1 MSNYSTENLR
11 TVALVGHGS
20 CGKTTLIEAMLYR
33 SGMISE
39 LGTVEKGNT
48 MCDNDALEKEVQ
60 HSIRLAVAHIDTAM
74 PDLTPVRIHVI
85 DTPGYADYLGQD
97 LSALDAV
104 SSVAAVIDATKGPE
118 LLTLRMMEAAKE
130 RHLCR
135 MIVVNKFD
143 APDVDLEALLE
154 ELRRVWGDGVLPI
167 NLPTKNRTRVIDCFD
182 RDTGESDIMSVE
194 DVHRAFIE
202 KIIEQDDAMLEKYL
216 EEGNVDPRLLH
227 PLVTKALREG
237 HVIPVCFTSG
247 KNLIG
252 IRDFMKVI
260 IRHLPSPAEANE
272 PLFLNADGTPYKTTP
287 DRSLPVVAQV
297 FKIVNDPYIG
307 KIGIFR
313 VHQGTITKDS
323 VLYVDDGKKA
333 VKAAHPLILQGK
345 NTSETESLCPG
356 DIGALAKIDEMRYGS
371 VLHGDPALSGVHM
384 RPIRFPK
391 PMFGLAVRPARRGD
405 ESRMSEV
412 LAKRLSEDPTM
423 EVDHDTVLNETV
435 IRGLT
440 EMHVRS
446 ILARMKTNFKLE
458 VETSTPSIPYRETI
472 SAKAEGHARHKKQTG
487 GAGQFGEVYLRVE
500 PLPRGEGFEFVD
512 QVKGGAIP
520 YNLIPAVEKGVREV
534 LATGYVAGYPM
545 QDLRVIVYDGKSH
558 PVDSKEVAFVS
569 AGRKAFLDALSKA
582 KPQVLEPIVR
592 ITVTTPEAYM
602 GDIAGDLASRRGQVS
617 NTESLP
623 GGLMEVEGLVPLAE
637 LDGYATRL
645 HAMTQGTGAWS
656 MDLEDYQPTPMQ
668 KQQELAAKFQ
678 RQDEDD

>member
-1 MSNYSTENLR
+1 
-11 TVALVGHGS
+11 
-20 CGKTTLIEAMLYR
+20 
-33 SGMISE
+33 
-39 LGTVEKGNT
+39 
-48 MCDNDALEKEVQ
+48 
-60 HSIRLAVAHIDTAM
+60 
-74 PDLTPVRIHVI
+74 
-85 DTPGYADYLGQD
+85 
-97 LSALDAV
+97 
-104 SSVAAVIDATKGPE
+104 
-118 LLTLRMMEAAKE
+118 
-130 RHLCR
+130 
-135 MIVVNKFD
+135 
-143 APDVDLEALLE
+143 
-154 ELRRVWGDGVLPI
+154 
-167 NLPTKNRTRVIDCFD
+167 
-182 RDTGESDIMSVE
+182 MSVE

-412 LAKRLSEDPTM
+412 LAKMLSEDPTM

-500 PLPRGEGFEFVD
+500 PLPRGAGFEFVD